1 MKELEQIFK
10 ALADATRLRILNLLL
25 HGELCVCDIQFVLDS
40 PQPNVSRH
48 LTYLKNA
55 GLVEDHREGPRMYY
69 SLARDTRSVHR
80 DVFPFLLK
88 LFAQSKTLKDD
99 LRKLNKAIE
108 RGSCHPQSRP
118 EPSGLQ
124 KGRKQPLLQRRVDQ
138 WNRGSDGRSTT
149 RDVMQASVSR
159 TVV

>member
-1 MKELEQIFK
+1 MKELEQTFK

-55 GLVEDHREGPRMYY
+55 GLVQDRREGPRIYY
-69 SLARDTRSVHR
+69 SLVRDTRSVHR
-80 DVFPFLLK
+80 DVFPFLLE
-88 LFAQSKTLKDD
+88 LFAQSKILKDD

-108 RGSCHPQSRP
+108 RGSCHASNRRP
-118 EPSGLQ
+118 STSVLKGQMPASGQVLVQ
-124 KGRKQPLLQRRVDQ
+124 EGR
-138 WNRGSDGRSTT
+138 
-149 RDVMQASVSR
+149 
-159 TVV
+159 